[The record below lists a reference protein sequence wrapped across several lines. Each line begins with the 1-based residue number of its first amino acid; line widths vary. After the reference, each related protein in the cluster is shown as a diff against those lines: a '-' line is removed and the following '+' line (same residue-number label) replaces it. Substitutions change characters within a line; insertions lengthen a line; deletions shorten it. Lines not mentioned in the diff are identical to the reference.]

1 MTDFDPQYVKQ
12 PDVYAWQDD
21 RVKAVFHPA
30 EGNAIALV
38 YIELTPGNAAAIN
51 ALLSQIDAL
60 AAQQAKKIWP
70 AASAVV
76 TSITSAPLAPVAS
89 AEDGRR
95 PEFIVRARAR
105 TNAAL

>member
-70 AASAVV
+70 AASA
-76 TSITSAPLAPVAS
+76 
-89 AEDGRR
+89 EDGRR